1 MKKKTVTVKMLA
13 IKPEKNVFVWNKFRH
28 IFSPKEIVVP
38 SMAANC
44 THPLLKVT
52 PALISSLLW
61 LATTGCWVE
70 WSTSICSL
78 SITAVLSSVKAR

>member
-1 MKKKTVTVKMLA
+1 MRT
-13 IKPEKNVFVWNKFRH
+13 FRY
-28 IFSPKEIVVP
+28 FGP
-38 SMAANC
+38 SIALHFIGC

-52 PALISSLLW
+52 PALISLLLW

-78 SITAVLSSVKAR
+78 SITALLSSVKVFLPRSLTISAVLSSVKAR